1 LNAKKTVVII
11 CGTGI
16 ATSTVVATKVE
27 ELCKRNKIPVQV
39 VQGKAVEAQSLSER
53 ADLVVTTTPKL
64 KLTATVPILN
74 GIPFLNGVGEEAL
87 EEAILKVLRAPAAQ

>member
-1 LNAKKTVVII
+1 MNGKKKIVII

-27 ELCKRNKIPVQV
+27 ELCAKHKIPAQII
-39 VQGKAVEAQSLSER
+39 QGKAVEAQSLAET

-64 KLTATVPILN
+64 KITTPAPIVN
-74 GIPFLNGVGEEAL
+74 GIPFLNGIREEEL
-87 EEAILKVLRAPAAQ
+87 RETILKYLTGS

>member
-1 LNAKKTVVII
+1 MNGKKTIVII

-27 ELCKRNKIPVQV
+27 EICKRHRILAQV
-39 VQGKAVEAQSLSER
+39 IQGKAVEAQSLAER

-64 KLTATVPILN
+64 KLTVTVPILN
-74 GIPFLNGVGEEAL
+74 GIPFLNGIGEEAL
-87 EEAILKVLRAPAAQ
+87 EEAIVKNLTA

>member
-1 LNAKKTVVII
+1 MEKRLSGKKNVIII

-27 ELCKRNKIPVQV
+27 ALCKRHKIAVQV
-39 VQGKAVEAQSLSER
+39 IQGKAVEAQSLAER

-64 KLTATVPILN
+64 KLNTTAPVLN

-87 EEAILKVLRAPAAQ
+87 EAAIIKSLS

>member
-1 LNAKKTVVII
+1 MNGKKTIVII

-27 ELCKRNKIPVQV
+27 EICKRHRIPAQV
-39 VQGKAVEAQSLSER
+39 IQGKAVEAQSLAER

-64 KLTATVPILN
+64 KLNTSAPILN
-74 GIPFLNGVGEEAL
+74 GIPFLNGIGEEAL
-87 EEAILKVLRAPAAQ
+87 EAAIIKSLTA

>member
-1 LNAKKTVVII
+1 MNAKKTVVII

-16 ATSTVVATKVE
+16 ATSTVVAVKME
-27 ELCKRNKIPVQV
+27 ELCKRNRIPVQV

-64 KLTATVPILN
+64 KLTTSVPILN
-74 GIPFLNGVGEEAL
+74 GIPFLNGIGEEAL
-87 EEAILKVLRAPAAQ
+87 EAAILKALVG

>member
-1 LNAKKTVVII
+1 MNGKKTIVII

-27 ELCKRNKIPVQV
+27 EICKRHRIPAQV
-39 VQGKAVEAQSLSER
+39 IQGKAVEAQSLAER

-64 KLTATVPILN
+64 KLTVTVPILN
-74 GIPFLNGVGEEAL
+74 GIPFLNGIGEEAL
-87 EEAILKVLRAPAAQ
+87 EEAIVKNLTA

>member
-1 LNAKKTVVII
+1 MNGKKTIVII

-27 ELCKRNKIPVQV
+27 EICKRHKIPAQV
-39 VQGKAVEAQSLSER
+39 IQGKAVEAQSLSER

-64 KLTATVPILN
+64 KLNTTVPILN
-74 GIPFLNGVGEEAL
+74 GIPFLNGIGEEAL
-87 EEAILKVLRAPAAQ
+87 EAAIVKNLKG